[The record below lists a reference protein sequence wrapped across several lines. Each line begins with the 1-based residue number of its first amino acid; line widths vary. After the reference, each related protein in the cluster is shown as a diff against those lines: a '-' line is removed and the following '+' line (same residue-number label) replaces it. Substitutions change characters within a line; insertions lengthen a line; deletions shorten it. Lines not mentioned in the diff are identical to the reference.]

1 MAKTYGFYSASQQE
15 HSRAFVYGT
24 SEGGRVI
31 VTDLS
36 DDPEYHLSSAIK
48 DLKPMGEITGP
59 FLEDL
64 PPLASE
70 DIQDMEL
77 GFKLKLKLDIR
88 AMEKLFKQ
96 PRFAFWSQK
105 QFELCGIKHVYKG
118 KDGQEIWAT
127 DVRYDPDFATS
138 PENTLYDDMKLV
150 GEIDGWLIRTERRDP
165 FATSPE
171 DLARWGNAL
180 EEFDEYYLKLKEQK
194 VDPLAGETSDVSAT
208 VENPESE
215 GPEV

>member
-1 MAKTYGFYSASQQE
+1 MAKTYGFY
-15 HSRAFVYGT
+15 
-24 SEGGRVI
+24 
-31 VTDLS
+31 
-36 DDPEYHLSSAIK
+36 
-48 DLKPMGEITGP
+48 
-59 FLEDL
+59 
-64 PPLASE
+64 SE

-138 PENTLYDDMKLV
+138 PENTRYDDMRLV
-150 GEIDGWLIRTERRDP
+150 GEIDGWLIRTEGRDP
-165 FATSPE
+165 FTSSPE
-171 DLARWGNAL
+171 DLARLDRAF
-180 EEFDEYYLKLKEQK
+180 EEFNEYYLEFKKQK
-194 VDPLAGETSDVSAT
+194 VDTLTGETSNLSEV